1 MSIFRNKTNVIE
13 YTVNK
18 AVTSGVY
25 ISVQNG
31 EVLVN
36 APWYITSNQIQ
47 EIVEEKRKWILEK
60 ISEYETE
67 RANKRKFNN
76 KIIYMLGKQ
85 YNLVINYTNVNI
97 PEVNMEKE
105 KIEILLPNKYKKIDN
120 TEILKLI
127 INKI

>member
-25 ISVQNG
+25 ISIQNG

-47 EIVEEKRKWILEK
+47 EIVEEKRK
-60 ISEYETE
+60 T
-67 RANKRKFNN
+67 
-76 KIIYMLGKQ
+76 IIF
-85 YNLVINYTNVNI
+85 
-97 PEVNMEKE
+97 
-105 KIEILLPNKYKKIDN
+105 D
-120 TEILKLI
+120 
-127 INKI
+127 